1 MMHQW
6 FVWPGR
12 VWGKYRVARLGY
24 TNFAGSGYCYCYAR
38 NDEGRIVSF
47 WWKRNAREY
56 AAVLNERG
64 RA

>member
-24 TNFAGSGYCYCYAR
+24 TNFAGSGYCYAR
-38 NDEGRIVSF
+38 DDRGRIVSF
-47 WWKRNAREY
+47 WRKRNAEAY
-56 AAVLNERG
+56 AGTLNAKGARP
-64 RA
+64 